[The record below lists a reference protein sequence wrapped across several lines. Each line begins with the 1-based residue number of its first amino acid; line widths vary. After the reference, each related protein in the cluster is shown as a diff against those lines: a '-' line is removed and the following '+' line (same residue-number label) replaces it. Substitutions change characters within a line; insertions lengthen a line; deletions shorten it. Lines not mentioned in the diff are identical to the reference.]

1 MLSTSRTLLRLHIE
15 AVWGVQLPP
24 ITHDTVTLLHEGTRP
39 PWKLYLAELTDERIA
54 IWRPDVVTPERAAL
68 LEQAS
73 EALTLSLTEH
83 ISLQI
88 KREVALHQVAS
99 PIMDIATAQR
109 VARLLTPDDSA
120 LVERFDPGE
129 VEYYFH
135 PECRPLVGVVVDGRL
150 LSLAHS
156 SRRTARACELGI
168 NTLPEARRRGYALAA
183 TLLWAASIV
192 QEGLIPFYSAFAE
205 NTASLGL
212 ASAAGYRAFARG
224 VMLED

>member
-1 MLSTSRTLLRLHIE
+1 MFFAVMDLYNSERIVMLSTSRTLLRLHIE

-24 ITHDTVTLLHEGTRP
+24 IHQDTVTLLHEGTRP
-39 PWKLYLAELTDERIA
+39 PWKLYLAELTGERIA
-54 IWRPDVVTPERAAL
+54 IWRPDVAAPEQAAL

-73 EALTLSLTEH
+73 EALTLSPAEH
-83 ISLQI
+83 VSPQI

-99 PIMDIATAQR
+99 PTMDIATAQR

-135 PECRPLVGVVVDGRL
+135 PERRPLVGVVVDGRL

-156 SRRTARACELGI
+156 
-168 NTLPEARRRGYALAA
+168 
-183 TLLWAASIV
+183 
-192 QEGLIPFYSAFAE
+192 
-205 NTASLGL
+205 
-212 ASAAGYRAFARG
+212 
-224 VMLED
+224 